1 MNYIERDL
9 LFELIFLYF
18 SFHGEMM
25 TIYHLHFR
33 YVGSVSAMVYIF
45 TLPPVVQMLAQYREG
60 ELKPYHVAFYG
71 VFIVIGVANF
81 IAQFLVS

>member
-1 MNYIERDL
+1 
-9 LFELIFLYF
+9 
-18 SFHGEMM
+18 
-25 TIYHLHFR
+25 
-33 YVGSVSAMVYIF
+33 MVYIF